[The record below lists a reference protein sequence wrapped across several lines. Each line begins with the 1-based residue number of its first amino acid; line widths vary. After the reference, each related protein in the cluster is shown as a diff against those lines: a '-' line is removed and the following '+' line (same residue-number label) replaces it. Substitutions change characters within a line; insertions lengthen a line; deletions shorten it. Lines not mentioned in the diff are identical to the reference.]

1 MSSPR
6 KIEPGG
12 LATRDSRLATP
23 SDHHLHFE
31 GCLFPATLIRIA
43 GKDAAAA
50 LRHPPGTGLAGFL
63 ACLRDQLRLLATD
76 AAFEAALD
84 GFVLYLKQQQLARAE
99 VFFSP
104 LIYDKV
110 GYSSE
115 SALARLAARIPQFPA
130 GTLFVFD
137 TVRQFGPG
145 AAERVVELAA
155 QWRDRL
161 PIAAVGMGG
170 DEAAIPAREFRTA
183 FDEARKFGF
192 GLTCHAGEAGPAR
205 SVWEALDE
213 LGAARIGHGLAAAGD
228 PALLQRMKKDA
239 IAIECCPASNLAL
252 GLVEK
257 FAVHPVHQFLKA
269 GIPILPGADDPAV
282 FGVESKLEWAR
293 VAAVAGAEKLE
304 GWSAEYGWK
313 LPS

>member
-1 MSSPR
+1 MPSPR
-6 KIEPGG
+6 GIEPGL

-43 GKDAAAA
+43 GEEAART
-50 LRHPPGTGLAGFL
+50 LRHQPGTGLSGFL
-63 ACLRDQLRLLATD
+63 ACLRDQLRLLASD

-84 GFVLYLKQQQLARAE
+84 GFALYLKQQRLARAE

-115 SALARLAARIPQFPA
+115 SALARLAARVPQLPA
-130 GTLFVFD
+130 GTVFVFD

-170 DEAAIPAREFRTA
+170 DEDALPAREFRGA
-183 FDEARKFGF
+183 FDEARKLGF

-213 LGAARIGHGLAAAGD
+213 LGATRIGHGLAAAGD
-228 PALLQRMKKDA
+228 PALLVRMKKDG

-257 FAVHPVHQFLKA
+257 FAVHPVHQFIAA
-269 GIPILPGADDPAV
+269 GIPVLPGSDDPAV

-293 VAAVAGAEKLE
+293 IAAVAGAEKLE
-304 GWSAEYGWK
+304 AWSAAHAWRAA
-313 LPS
+313 